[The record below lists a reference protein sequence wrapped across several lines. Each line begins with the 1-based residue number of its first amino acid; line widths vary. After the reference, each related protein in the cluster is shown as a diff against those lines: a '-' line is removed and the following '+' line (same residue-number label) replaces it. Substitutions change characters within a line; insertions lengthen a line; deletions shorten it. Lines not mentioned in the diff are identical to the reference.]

1 MARYALLSD
10 IHGNADALEAV
21 LALIRIAPVDGVMCL
36 GDVVGYGAEPG
47 ACLDMVY
54 ESCDLVILGNHDE
67 AALSDGAMERFNENA
82 KRSIVYT
89 RERLTRE
96 QASWMRS
103 WPRRASALD
112 LEMTHGAFGPDPWEY
127 LCDGGAA
134 LRCFDGYEGVLGAVG
149 HTHIPAVFTIGADG
163 LPEGRLLPNGARISL
178 PHDKRCIVNPG
189 SVGQPRDRNPD
200 AAWAL
205 LDTDELTIQVHRAS
219 YDVEAAHRKIQAA
232 GLPGRLG
239 ERLRIGA

>member
-10 IHGNADALEAV
+10 IHGNADALAAA
-21 LALIRIAPVDGVMCL
+21 LAQVRAASLDGVMCL

-54 ESCDLVILGNHDE
+54 EACDLVILGNHDE
-67 AALSDGAMERFNENA
+67 AALSDGAMLRFNENA
-82 KRSIVYT
+82 RRSILYT

-96 QASWMRS
+96 HVAWMKS

-112 LEMTHGAFGPDPWEY
+112 LEMTHGTFGRDEWEY

-134 LRCFDGYEGVLGAVG
+134 LRCFDGFEGTIAAVG
-149 HTHIPAVFTIGADG
+149 HTHIPAVFTLGEDG
-163 LPEGRLLPNGARISL
+163 LPEGRLLPAGVRISL
-178 PHDKRCIVNPG
+178 PREKRCVVNPG
-189 SVGQPRDRNPD
+189 SIGQPRDRNPD
-200 AAWAL
+200 ASWAL
-205 LDTDELTIQVHRAS
+205 LDTDEMTVQVHRVS
-219 YDVEAAHRKIQAA
+219 YDVETAHRKIEAA